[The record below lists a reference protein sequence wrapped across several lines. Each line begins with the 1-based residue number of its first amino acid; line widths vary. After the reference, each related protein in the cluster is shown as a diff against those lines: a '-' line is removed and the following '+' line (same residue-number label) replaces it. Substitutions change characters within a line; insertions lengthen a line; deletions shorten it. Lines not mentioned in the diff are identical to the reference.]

1 MVYQIENQQ
10 SHIQSQ
16 NIFIK
21 EFRSCNA
28 KYMKGVVDSRHMVSR
43 VAAAGALL
51 KGVYARSAVLIH
63 MAGATAIL
71 GRWHAE
77 IKTDGIFT

>member
-1 MVYQIENQQ
+1 
-10 SHIQSQ
+10 
-16 NIFIK
+16 
-21 EFRSCNA
+21 
-28 KYMKGVVDSRHMVSR
+28 MKGVVDSRHMVSR

-51 KGVYARSAVLIH
+51 KGMYARSAVLIH
-63 MAGATAIL
+63 MAGMTAIL